1 MQSVLKTADDLWVG
15 DLIIYTNTLHVVSE
29 QCLTVDGEHVASLL
43 IKPYLSD
50 GPLTRVEVLRN
61 PGYLFRC
68 VTVPIFAVEPC
79 DDKGYNILTVA
90 VYTSTHK
97 EIVADYVG
105 SSVRADGSLPLENG
119 DVAHYGDV
127 IALIDNGETLEYCI
141 VDKYTLA
148 KHVRLITTDTGDCCT
163 PTRTRAG
170 SQLPSS

>member
-1 MQSVLKTADDLWVG
+1 MRTALKTADELWIG

-29 QCLTVDGEHVASLL
+29 QRLTIDGEHVASLL

-79 DDKGYNILTVA
+79 DDEGSNILAVA
-90 VYTSTHK
+90 VYTSANR

-105 SSVRADGSLPLENG
+105 SLVRSDGSLPLENG
-119 DVAHYGDV
+119 DIAHYGAV
-127 IALIDNGETLEYCI
+127 IALVDNGDAFEYCI
-141 VDKYTLA
+141 VDKYSLP
-148 KHVRLITTDTGDCCT
+148 KHARLITTDTVEED
-163 PTRTRAG
+163 
-170 SQLPSS
+170 

>member
-1 MQSVLKTADDLWVG
+1 MHSVLKTADELWIG

-29 QCLTVDGEHVASLL
+29 QRLTVDGEHVASLL

-79 DDKGYNILTVA
+79 DDKRPDVLAVA
-90 VYTSTHK
+90 VYTSAHK

-105 SSVRADGSLPLENG
+105 SSVRGDSSLPLENG
-119 DVAHYGDV
+119 DFAHYGDV
-127 IALIDNGETLEYCI
+127 IALIDNGETFEYRI
-141 VDKYTLA
+141 VDKYELA
-148 KHVRLITTDTGDCCT
+148 KHVRLITID
-163 PTRTRAG
+163 AG
-170 SQLPSS
+170 EN

>member
-1 MQSVLKTADDLWVG
+1 MKSDLKTADELWIG

-29 QCLTVDGEHVASLL
+29 QRLTVDGEHVASLL
-43 IKPYLSD
+43 IKPYLSG

-79 DDKGYNILTVA
+79 DDKGSNILAVA
-90 VYTSTHK
+90 VYTSAHK

-105 SSVRADGSLPLENG
+105 SSARSDSALPLENG

-127 IALIDNGETLEYCI
+127 IALIDNGSAFEYSI
-141 VDKYTLA
+141 VDKYELA
-148 KHVRLITTDTGDCCT
+148 KHIRLITIEEEN
-163 PTRTRAG
+163 
-170 SQLPSS
+170 

>member
-1 MQSVLKTADDLWVG
+1 MQSVLKTADELWIG

-29 QCLTVDGEHVASLL
+29 QRLTVDGEHVASLL

-79 DDKGYNILTVA
+79 DDKRPDVLAVA
-90 VYTSTHK
+90 VYTSAHRET
-97 EIVADYVG
+97 IADYVG
-105 SSVRADGSLPLENG
+105 SSVRADGSLPLESG

-127 IALIDNGETLEYCI
+127 IALVDNGDAFEYCI
-141 VDKYTLA
+141 VDKYTLS
-148 KHVRLITTDTGDCCT
+148 KHVRLITIDTGE
-163 PTRTRAG
+163 G
-170 SQLPSS
+170 